1 MHIVLLI
8 LYKQFINTCIWKCI
22 DNMWKN
28 TRQTAK
34 QWSPPESGMGVNRK
48 TEELYLLFYTSLIF

>member
-28 TRQTAK
+28 TRQTSK